1 MRSLQ
6 KGARLAVG
14 PDPVEVRTTDGF
26 FSERAAIT
34 EAGVRAIR
42 TPRARRKPIRVVVGE
57 DNFIAREGI
66 MRVLEQVEGVELAA
80 ACADLP
86 SLQDAIERLAPDVV
100 LADIRMPPSFTD
112 EGIRLAGEL
121 RSTHPRIGVIVLS
134 QHVEPLYAIAL
145 FDDRSDGRAY
155 LLKDRIRDAAELG
168 GALRHVAAGGALVDP
183 RVVGALLARSNDR
196 TLSALARLT
205 PRERETL
212 ALVAEGRSNNAIA
225 DALGITVRA
234 VEHYI
239 NAIFAKLELTEPKRV
254 NRRVKAALLYLAAQ
268 QALPP
273 RGVRPE

>member
-1 MRSLQ
+1 
-6 KGARLAVG
+6 LALG
-14 PDPVEVRTTDGF
+14 PDPAEVRTSDGF
-26 FSERAAIT
+26 FSARTAIT
-34 EAGVRAIR
+34 EPGGRAA
-42 TPRARRKPIRVVVGE
+42 RARGARGKRIRVIVGE

-66 MRVLEQVEGVELAA
+66 VRVLEQVDGVEVAA
-80 ACADLP
+80 VCADLP
-86 SLQDAIERLAPDVV
+86 SLQDAIERFAPDVV

-121 RSTHPRIGVIVLS
+121 RATHPTIGVIVLS

-155 LLKDRIRDAAELG
+155 LIKDRIRDAGELG
-168 GALRHVAAGGALVDP
+168 AAVRHVAAGGALVDP

-196 TLSALARLT
+196 TLSALAQLT

-239 NAIFAKLELTEPKRV
+239 NAIFAKLDLTEPKRV
-254 NRRVKAALLYLAAQ
+254 NRRVKATLLYLGAQ
-268 QALPP
+268 EALPP
-273 RGVRPE
+273 RGVRSG